1 MAKRVAAFCLWGFTT
16 WYAFAYLAAYFGVPE
31 LLGPIVGV
39 AVGSYVALDPRGRI
53 WKPKRAVAPE
63 MSAVEVTDAPTVA
76 GYSIGA
82 SAGR

>member
-1 MAKRVAAFCLWGFTT
+1 MAKRVAAFCLWSFTT
-16 WYAFAYLAAYFGVPE
+16 WYAFAYLAAYFGIPE

-39 AVGSYVALDPRGRI
+39 AVGTYVALDPRGRI
-53 WKPKRAVAPE
+53 WKVKRAVATE
-63 MSAVEVTDAPTVA
+63 VSAAVDAAPVA